1 MPQVSR
7 RALSKDVEKKM
18 YSMFFTTLAKLSK
31 PSEIQDFILDLL
43 GPVEQTMLAKRL
55 AIAVLLVKGY
65 QYGTIKDILK
75 VSQETIARVNMM
87 LNVRGKGYNIA
98 IKRVLREEKL
108 EDLFKVIG
116 DSAVG
121 ILPESSVKR
130 SLRRERKRTRKPKT
144 ALG

>member
-7 RALSKDVEKKM
+7 RSLSKDVEKKM

-31 PSEIQDFILDLL
+31 PSEIQDLILDLL

-65 QYGTIKDILK
+65 QYETIKDILK

-87 LNVRGKGYNIA
+87 LNFRGKGYNA
-98 IKRVLREEKL
+98 
-108 EDLFKVIG
+108 
-116 DSAVG
+116 A
-121 ILPESSVKR
+121 VKR
-130 SLRRERKRTRKPKT
+130 ILRDENIENFLKKIEDTSISMLPRSTIKSVLQKHQKSRK
-144 ALG
+144 